1 FVSPG
6 LKRLMNKKSGMLQS
20 SPFRFAPDNGVAF
33 FEDLGWRAA
42 EVEPLAEVAY
52 RLDRLPFL
60 MRLAARLPQPDPRR
74 PGVRPWGAAAC
85 LSR

>member
-1 FVSPG
+1 
-6 LKRLMNKKSGMLQS
+6 QS